1 MLTMFTYIVGAR
13 FYPGAAVAIGG
24 LREGEVVT
32 LRAEPDNPYDRN
44 AVAVFNAEG
53 VKLGHVPRQEAP
65 AVAKLLKQQLYHLA
79 TCRSRGTGA
88 LTIKYRTTADTPEQI
103 P

>member
-1 MLTMFTYIVGAR
+1 MLTYIVGAR
-13 FYPGAAVAIGG
+13 FYPGAALAIGA
-24 LREGEVVT
+24 LREDEVVT

-44 AVAVFNAEG
+44 AVAVFNAAG

-65 AVAKLLKQQLYHLA
+65 AVAKLLKQQLYHVA

-88 LTIKYRTTADTPEQI
+88 LRIRYSTEAPEQT